1 MPRVTQAST
10 KARKCRDDQS
20 RRSTVLDAAETAF
33 VEEGYQGTTTDRIAA
48 RAEVSVGTVYNFC
61 GSKEKLYAAVVSR
74 IGGELVD
81 YVERSVLPVAD
92 PAAAV
97 ELLIRFRLA
106 NFDRH
111 RLLLILFSGE
121 RVVGS
126 CPPPESMPGDA
137 KRLYYSYLD
146 AVGRVFAKGMERGIF
161 ARMHPL
167 HLALSFEGML
177 NAFVGYWLGRGH
189 SRRAEVHS
197 RRLTETFL
205 SVAGIKPVP
214 EGADSSDA
222 MSRQV
227 FVTSFDASRL
237 QELITV
243 ARAFGSEDSAAHLDE
258 LEAELNASRVVESA
272 AVPRDVVTM
281 SSRLRLRLRPEG
293 GDWCRTLAFPADVQE
308 GDENISVLTPLGT
321 ALLGCRVGDV
331 VEAEFGGRRICC
343 EVAELLYQPEAAGDF
358 HR

>member
-10 KARKCRDDQS
+10 KARRRRDDQS
-20 RRSTVLDAAETAF
+20 RRSAVLDAAETAF

-48 RAEVSVGTVYNFC
+48 RAEVSVGTVYNSY

-74 IGGELVD
+74 VGGEMVD
-81 YVERSVLPVAD
+81 FVERSVLPVAD
-92 PAAAV
+92 TVAAV
-97 ELLIRFRLA
+97 ELLVRFRLA
-106 NFDRH
+106 DFDRH

-126 CPPPESMPGDA
+126 CPPPEGMPGDA

-146 AVGRVFAKGMERGIF
+146 AVGRVFSRGMDGGVF

-189 SRRAEVHS
+189 SRRAEIHA
-197 RRLTETFL
+197 RRLAETFL
-205 SVAGIKPVP
+205 SIAGVKPAP
-214 EGADSSDA
+214 DNTNATDTQ
-222 MSRQV
+222 SRQV

-243 ARAFGSEDSAAHLDE
+243 ARAFGSEDGAAHLDE
-258 LEAELNASRVVESA
+258 LEAELKASRVVESA

-281 SSRLRLRLRPEG
+281 SSRLRLRLGPDG
-293 GDWCRTLAFPADVQE
+293 GDWCCTLAFPADAQA
-308 GDENISVLTPLGT
+308 GDESVSVLTPLGT
-321 ALLGCRVGDV
+321 ALLGRRVGDV
-331 VEAEFGGRRICC
+331 VEADFDGRRIHC